1 MTLWFGEKIILDEF
15 SYAFSKREKI
25 GLVGPNGAGKT
36 TFLKTLMCEIPLDS
50 GWVSVGETIQFGY
63 YSQVATF
70 DDKADLKVADYV
82 KAIEGE
88 ARSVVG
94 GFGGLLKGVSAY
106 KLLERFNFSGP
117 RQMTSIS
124 QLSGGEK
131 RRLQL
136 LSVMA
141 LAPNFLILDEPT
153 NDLDLDTI
161 EALEDML
168 FDFDGCVLVV
178 SHDRAFVNNL
188 VDHIFV
194 FDGQG
199 NVNDWYGDYDSLRRH
214 LKKNTYIPSVS
225 DVDIKTAKEREA
237 LIAKEEVERAIL
249 KEAYNAPS
257 VVQKIERALAV
268 LDEAV
273 AAIDV
278 KLIHCG
284 SDANAAH
291 EVQKERDLKV
301 AKQDTYYAEWERLER
316 IMAEAE
322 EIKAAREAI

>member
-1 MTLWFGEKIILDEF
+1 MTFWFGDKIILDEF

-161 EALEDML
+161 
-168 FDFDGCVLVV
+168 
-178 SHDRAFVNNL
+178 
-188 VDHIFV
+188 
-194 FDGQG
+194 
-199 NVNDWYGDYDSLRRH
+199 
-214 LKKNTYIPSVS
+214 
-225 DVDIKTAKEREA
+225 
-237 LIAKEEVERAIL
+237 
-249 KEAYNAPS
+249 
-257 VVQKIERALAV
+257 
-268 LDEAV
+268 
-273 AAIDV
+273 
-278 KLIHCG
+278 
-284 SDANAAH
+284 
-291 EVQKERDLKV
+291 
-301 AKQDTYYAEWERLER
+301 
-316 IMAEAE
+316 
-322 EIKAAREAI
+322 

>member
-1 MTLWFGEKIILDEF
+1 
-15 SYAFSKREKI
+15 
-25 GLVGPNGAGKT
+25 
-36 TFLKTLMCEIPLDS
+36 
-50 GWVSVGETIQFGY
+50 
-63 YSQVATF
+63 
-70 DDKADLKVADYV
+70 
-82 KAIEGE
+82 
-88 ARSVVG
+88 
-94 GFGGLLKGVSAY
+94 
-106 KLLERFNFSGP
+106 
-117 RQMTSIS
+117 
-124 QLSGGEK
+124 
-131 RRLQL
+131 
-136 LSVMA
+136 
-141 LAPNFLILDEPT
+141 
-153 NDLDLDTI
+153 LDLDTI

-194 FDGQG
+194 FDGKG
-199 NVNDWYGDYDSLRRH
+199 KVKDWYGDYDSLRRH
-214 LKKNTYIPSVS
+214 LKKHTNIPSVN
-225 DVDIKTAKEREA
+225 DVDKRTVKEREA
-237 LIAKEEVERAIL
+237 LKAKEEVERAVL
-249 KEAYNAPS
+249 KEAHNAPS
-257 VVQKIERALAV
+257 VIQKIERALAV

-316 IMAEAE
+316 IMSEAE

>member
-1 MTLWFGEKIILDEF
+1 MTFWFGEKIILDEF

-36 TFLKTLMCEIPLDS
+36 TFLKALMCEIPLDS

-70 DDKADLKVADYV
+70 DDMDDLKVADYV

-94 GFGGLLKGVSAY
+94 GFGGLLEGVSAY

-194 FDGQG
+194 FDGKG

-214 LKKNTYIPSVS
+214 LKKHMNVPSVS
-225 DVDIKTAKEREA
+225 DVDIKTAKERGA
-237 LIAKEEVERAIL
+237 LKAKEEVERAIL
-249 KEAYNAPS
+249 KEAHNAPS
-257 VVQKIERALAV
+257 VVQKIERALVV

-273 AAIDV
+273 AAIDA
-278 KLIHCG
+278 KLMQCG
-284 SDANAAH
+284 SDVNAAQ